1 MFALRDS
8 ADSASSARMTR
19 KGPFLKL
26 AHFS

>member
-8 ADSASSARMTR
+8 ADSVSRWPMTG

-26 AHFS
+26 AHFL